1 MILLGLLSL
10 FKFSSAAAIQPN
22 SGWYFFCGAVWGL
35 SLVLPGLS
43 SSSILIF
50 MGLYEPMTAGI
61 GSIATWVKDVFAFWL
76 GKGGAFPSLVQI
88 QWGCILPLLCGILLT
103 ALLTARFV
111 NHLLETHYALVYHVI
126 LGVVCASTLMIVPLH
141 YDSVSQGIACAA
153 CALAGFATALA
164 LDRFG
169 DGVKEKNGV

>member
-1 MILLGLLSL
+1 M
-10 FKFSSAAAIQPN
+10 
-22 SGWYFFCGAVWGL
+22 
-35 SLVLPGLS
+35 
-43 SSSILIF
+43 
-50 MGLYEPMTAGI
+50 
-61 GSIATWVKDVFAFWL
+61 
-76 GKGGAFPSLVQI
+76 QI

-111 NHLLETHYALVYHVI
+111 NHLLGTHYALVYHVI

-153 CALAGFATALA
+153 CALAGFAAALA

>member
-1 MILLGLLSL
+1 MMDAIRKYLISL
-10 FKFSSAAAIQPN
+10 CAAALL
-22 SGWYFFCGAVWGL
+22 CA
-35 SLVLPGLS
+35 LVRALVPGGRMKKLCS
-43 SSSILIF
+43 
-50 MGLYEPMTAGI
+50 
-61 GSIATWVKDVFAFWL
+61 
-76 GKGGAFPSLVQI
+76 
-88 QWGCILPLLCGILLT
+88 LLCGILLT

-153 CALAGFATALA
+153 CALAGFAAAMA

-169 DGVKEKNGV
+169 DGVKEKNRV